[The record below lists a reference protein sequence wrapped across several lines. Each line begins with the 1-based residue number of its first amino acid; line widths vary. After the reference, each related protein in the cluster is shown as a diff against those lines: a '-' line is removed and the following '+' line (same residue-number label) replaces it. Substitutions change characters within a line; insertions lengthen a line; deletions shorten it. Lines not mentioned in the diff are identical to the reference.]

1 MLNVKYKWALCY
13 SYHYARHNM
22 QEIQSVARV
31 ILIWLDT
38 ARIKNMRLTVRR
50 KILRYVASIYESR
63 HCQRR
68 SIIHHYNTTKK

>member
-1 MLNVKYKWALCY
+1 MLSINELC
-13 SYHYARHNM
+13 ATCITMLANM

-50 KILRYVASIYESR
+50 KILRYVASIYGSR